1 MCKVCGKWIELVLRG
16 YCVRVCHSVCVLTH
30 YYGNAGVCS
39 RLHLGAVVTAILGW
53 PAIVARQT
61 STSPP
66 QHPAGRQ
73 QLPLSQ
79 HTTAPPAPRPN
90 TPPRRKTV
98 GIGPRIEPGGRC
110 WGLLRY
116 HFHPSFRNSL
126 FVKNPQ
132 ICGKAFQLLSV

>member
-66 QHPAGRQ
+66 
-73 QLPLSQ
+73 SWT
-79 HTTAPPAPRPN
+79 TTAAALTTHDRTAGPEAV
-90 TPPRRKTV
+90 THRRGEK
-98 GIGPRIEPGGRC
+98 PSELGR
-110 WGLLRY
+110 G
-116 HFHPSFRNSL
+116 
-126 FVKNPQ
+126 
-132 ICGKAFQLLSV
+132 

>member
-66 QHPAGRQ
+66 RHPAGRQ

-79 HTTAPPAPRPN
+79 HTTAPPAPRPSHTAAAKN
-90 TPPRRKTV
+90 RRNWAEDRTGRQML
-98 GIGPRIEPGGRC
+98 GIAQISLSPFFPKFSLCKESPNM
-110 WGLLRY
+110 WQ
-116 HFHPSFRNSL
+116 SFST
-126 FVKNPQ
+126 
-132 ICGKAFQLLSV
+132 SV